1 MDPVS
6 AIGVAAAVLQFFEF
20 SVSVLK
26 TCKEIR
32 DDASSATQN
41 NKELEKAART
51 LEDFRSELGSVMRSK
66 QANRRIVTIAHE
78 CAHTAKELIDLLE
91 YVRGGDGK
99 LGTAKA
105 TWRAMLKRKPI
116 ERMQRNLQEREAVL
130 DKVLNQDT
138 NTNVQALREDVRKLD
153 LGNRSNVDQLS
164 QKLSSVSVATNKRIG
179 TAERN
184 IHRRFDNVER
194 STQQSRDEQRQQQ
207 NHERLLSSLFFPE
220 IDQRRSTVK
229 AAYPDTF
236 QWIFDVPG
244 ADLSIVPSARPTAG
258 FGSWLRANASV
269 HWISGKAG
277 SGKSTLMAF
286 ILNDPRTM
294 EALQLWSPDLPVHV
308 LSSFFWRVGSE
319 LQKSVIGLLRSILYQ
334 LCQCIPDA
342 VSTIVR
348 DLDLSIARLPSWT
361 EKLLIDAIKV
371 VISATSNE
379 RFCIFVDGWTRL
391 SAITMNLENAKCCVS
406 SRPETEL
413 RAKLVECQQLR
424 LQDLNGADIQ
434 AFVSAKMSV
443 LPQDGDSLKHLSD
456 RIVDQASGV
465 FLWAVLV
472 TQSVIRGH
480 KSGDDWQVLYDRL
493 KRMPKGLEAL
503 FARMVDNIDPVH
515 RNSLAFYLQIMRLL
529 GDRSH
534 LLSVALLTA
543 ARDPSSTQS
552 YSGFVVTCQ
561 QTELQVMGQSA
572 GLLEIQSSWDVDLER
587 DLSNTSEPGVFVP
600 GSCKEAGRERVLAGP
615 ASVIL
620 CTQILRFESQTIHW
634 IHRTAFEY
642 MFPPDNNA
650 TFKPTWAGD
659 PAESAHRL
667 MRGATEL
674 CLFAPS
680 FIVPDSSNLI
690 STNGRISNIVHL
702 SNSLICAGQITEAIH
717 GLDELRAVL
726 NQLHCSET
734 PGVLNY
740 LGRTHDRL
748 GAAYSFWLY
757 CFAYNLQY
765 VLSRS
770 EAMISDLSDTTL
782 LTMLL
787 FVHMDFRDI
796 DSITVQTRIL
806 QSIQVRMQ
814 TAATRLMEPGVEV
827 ASLVIPC
834 SAIHSNRD
842 LDRLH
847 DHSYV
852 ASYAPEL
859 TDIRF
864 DARGDSEFYNQIASA
879 AIQLLTVL
887 KDRREGF
894 DMATRA
900 ALRGICE
907 QVGRVMDVIKL
918 NVSMPTHTPHFG
930 FEYIFTLQVPW
941 RPLATSLLEGK
952 RPFENDEAPE
962 ISIVYIPVTEPRQE
976 REVREWELFHH
987 SILLRLRHETTK
999 LLASM
1004 LAWEGKIMPA
1014 WEGKP
1019 WTYEPSRLRICNHG
1033 MVHVDALQA
1042 MMLADVEANEQCLSE
1057 PQQHLLLTAIKTR
1070 LCEFYIDSE
1079 GMPEMA
1085 GRPESAQSHQIVI

>member
-1 MDPVS
+1 MDSVS
-6 AIGVAAAVLQFFEF
+6 AIGVAAAVLQFLEF
-20 SVSVLK
+20 SVKILK

-32 DDASSATQN
+32 DDANSATQN

-51 LEDFRSELGSVMRSK
+51 LEHFRAELGSVMRSK
-66 QANRRIVTIAHE
+66 QANRRIVTIAYE
-78 CAHTAKELIDLLE
+78 CAQTAKELIDLLE
-91 YVRGGDGK
+91 YIRGGDGK

-116 ERMQRNLQEREAVL
+116 ERLQKSLQDREAVL

-138 NTNVQALREDVRKLD
+138 NTNVQALREGIRKLD
-153 LGNRSNVDQLS
+153 LGSRSSVDHLS
-164 QKLSSVSVATNKRIG
+164 VKLSSLSLATNQRIG

-184 IHRRFDNVER
+184 IHRRFDNVEH
-194 STQQSRDEQRQQQ
+194 STQQSRDAALKQQD
-207 NHERLLSSLFFPE
+207 HERFLGSLFFTE

-236 QWIFDVPG
+236 QWIFDIPD
-244 ADLSIVPSARPTAG
+244 ASDIFVPSTWETG
-258 FGSWLRANASV
+258 NFGAWLRGDASV
-269 HWISGKAG
+269 YWISGKAG

-286 ILNDPRTM
+286 ILEDPRTM
-294 EALQLWSPDLPVHV
+294 EGLRSWSSDSPVYL
-308 LSSFFWRVGSE
+308 LSFFFWRAGTE
-319 LQKSVIGLLRSILYQ
+319 LQKSVLGLLRSLLYQ
-334 LCQCIPDA
+334 LCQCVPTAIGL
-342 VSTIVR
+342 IVR
-348 DLDLSIARLPSWT
+348 ELGLSLARLAAWT
-361 EKLLIDAIKV
+361 ERKLMDAIKLAMAA
-371 VISATSNE
+371 ATGA
-379 RFCIFVDGWTRL
+379 RFCVLIDGLDELVGDYEALVDL
-391 SAITMNLENAKCCVS
+391 VFDLQACDIIKCCVS
-406 SRPETEL
+406 SRPEVEL
-413 RAKLVECQQLR
+413 YARLAKCQHLR
-424 LQDLNGADIQ
+424 LQDLNRSDIE
-434 AFVSAKMSV
+434 AYVSEKLNV
-443 LPQDGDSLKHLSD
+443 LPQDVKHLSD
-456 RIVDQASGV
+456 DIVYQASGV

-529 GDRSH
+529 GDRSY

-543 ARDPSSTQS
+543 ARDPSSMQS
-552 YSGFVVTCQ
+552 YSG
-561 QTELQVMGQSA
+561 
-572 GLLEIQSSWDVDLER
+572 WDVDLER

-615 ASVIL
+615 ARVIL

-634 IHRTAFEY
+634 VHRTAFEY
-642 MFPPDNNA
+642 VFPPDNNA
-650 TFKPTWAGD
+650 TSKPTWAGD

-690 STNGRISNIVHL
+690 STTGRISNIVHL
-702 SNSLICAGQITEAIH
+702 SNSLMCAGQFTEAIH

-734 PGVLNY
+734 PGFLNY

-748 GAAYSFWLY
+748 GAAYSFWHY

-770 EAMISDLSDTTL
+770 EAMISDLSDTTI

-787 FVHMDFRDI
+787 FVHMHMHFRDI

-918 NVSMPTHTPHFG
+918 NVSMLTHTPHFG

-941 RPLATSLLEGK
+941 RPLAMSLLEGK

-962 ISIVYIPVTEPRQE
+962 IKIVYIPVTEPRRE
-976 REVREWELFHH
+976 REVRKWELFHH
-987 SILLRLRHETTK
+987 SILIRLRHETTK

-1004 LAWEGKIMPA
+1004 LAWEGKITA

-1042 MMLADVEANEQCLSE
+1042 MMLADVEANEQCLSV
-1057 PQQHLLLTAIKTR
+1057 PQQRLLSTAIKTR
-1070 LCEFYIDSE
+1070 LCEFYMDSE
-1079 GMPEMA
+1079 SMPKIT
-1085 GRPESAQSHQIVI
+1085 GRPESA